1 VVYFLLSKE
10 LGAEALSDQHGFQ
23 HPGLETALL
32 DRLRL
37 GHLIVCNR
45 SNRREHGRRAL
56 SRLPYRNAIRLRDRN
71 RERRTPVTM
80 SASTSGLDDSAEEI
94 AGLSSALPGS
104 TRKAVTLC
112 SARTFAVGETR

>member
-1 VVYFLLSKE
+1 MVYFLLSKE

-94 AGLSSALPGS
+94 AGLVERV
-104 TRKAVTLC
+104 TRFNEESGYAVLR
-112 SARTFAVGETR
+112 ANVRGGRD